1 MPRRAAPLATSLAA
15 SSALLLSG
23 CADRAADLAPG
34 LTPPSCAMTFT
45 PYRIVDLDL
54 PIARPFGG
62 LDLDGDPDDTID
74 GGLDN
79 QLGAL
84 HATIVGASES
94 WNVNPA
100 IERHLSEDLI
110 WVLEVG
116 RCTDGGDEVRVQLSR
131 ARDVDNDGA
140 LEIVARG
147 VPAVGTRGPRLTAS
161 HGLADVPT
169 GYLTDGGGS
178 YATDT
183 WQRAFA
189 VGVDLTDDGT
199 RLTGTLGFAIGR
211 LADAAVAPLAAYA
224 TSTLDEDTAIAGL
237 WRDED
242 ADGDGVVSVAE
253 IRPVVDSL
261 MRPDLD
267 LGACDDDTCYRVS
280 GDDGVRDRASVGAI
294 IVATPTVL
302 E

>member
-1 MPRRAAPLATSLAA
+1 AALTA
-15 SSALLLSG
+15 SSALLASG
-23 CADRAADLAPG
+23 CADRAADSDLAPG
-34 LTPPSCAMTFT
+34 LAPPSCAMTFT

-54 PIARPFGG
+54 PTARPFGG
-62 LDLDGDPDDTID
+62 LDLDGDPDDRID

-116 RCTDGGDEVRVQLSR
+116 RCTDGGDEVRVMLSR
-131 ARDVDNDGA
+131 ARDADADGA
-140 LEIVARG
+140 LELVTRG
-147 VPAVGTRGPRLTAS
+147 VPAVGTRGPRITAL
-161 HGLADVPT
+161 HGIADVPT

-178 YATDT
+178 FATDT

-189 VGVDLTDDGT
+189 VGVDLIDDGT
-199 RLTGTLGFAIGR
+199 FLTGTLGFAIGR
-211 LADAAVAPLAAYA
+211 LPDGALAPLAAYA
-224 TSTLDEDTAIAGL
+224 TTTLDEDSGIAEL

-242 ADGDGVVSVAE
+242 VDGDGVISTAE
-253 IRPVVDSL
+253 VRPMVDIL

-267 LGACDDDTCYRVS
+267 LGACDDDTCYRIF
-280 GDDGVRDRASVGAI
+280 GDDDVRDRASVGVT
-294 IVATPTVL
+294 IVAGPTVL